1 MGFTYVMVEYLWRGY
16 SHVSMFMLAGICG
29 VVIGLINELFPW
41 DMPIWLQCVIG
52 ASIVT
57 VGEFI
62 TGCVVNLW
70 LGLMVWDYSNMPFN
84 LLGQICL
91 PFALA
96 WVVLSG
102 VAILIDDYLRYWLFG
117 EDKPH
122 YVWR

>member
-1 MGFTYVMVEYLWRGY
+1 
-16 SHVSMFMLAGICG
+16 
-29 VVIGLINELFPW
+29 
-41 DMPIWLQCVIG
+41 MPIWLQCVIG

-62 TGCVVNLW
+62 TGCIVNLW